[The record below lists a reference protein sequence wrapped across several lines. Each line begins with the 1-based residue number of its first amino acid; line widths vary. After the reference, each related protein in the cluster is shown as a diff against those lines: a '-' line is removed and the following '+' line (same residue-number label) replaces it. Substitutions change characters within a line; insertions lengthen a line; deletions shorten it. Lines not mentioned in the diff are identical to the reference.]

1 MISVLL
7 RVLYLFDA
15 QIVSDSC
22 IELDTSEN
30 PFKLF
35 SVSMFVL
42 YVPSDVLGLLYS
54 FPIPFLESA
63 FVRLSDDF

>member
-30 PFKLF
+30 PFKLV
-35 SVSMFVL
+35 SVSTSVL
-42 YVPSDVLGLLYS
+42 YVPSDVLDLLYS
-54 FPIPFLESA
+54 SHSFPGVS
-63 FVRLSDDF
+63 VCKTVW